1 MADGLARVGAWLTGA
16 LVVTAL
22 FTERA
27 DITG

>member
-1 MADGLARVGAWLTGA
+1 VVLAWLVGA

-27 DITG
+27 EISG